1 MNWLQLLQRPTSQTM
16 FMQRVRGTWSPSRST
31 LSKAQSVLDA
41 TAASGDLYRNGLGM
55 IASENIVS
63 PMVQKIVASDLHGR
77 YAEGLPGKR
86 YYQGCDDFD
95 TIESLGIQLAQKVF
109 KAPFA
114 NIQSTS
120 GTVSNI
126 GALKAL
132 AKPGDKITAVSTADG
147 GHISHARMGA
157 VGLRDLDLSTYPWDV
172 ERMEPDVEGACSLIR
187 NTEPKIAL
195 VGQSVFLFPT
205 PLREIADAAHEVG
218 ASVMYDG
225 AHVLGLIAGGCFQD
239 PLREGADIVTG
250 SSHKTFPGP
259 QGGFL
264 LSSSED
270 ASFQRKL
277 NTAIFPG
284 VCSSYHLHHVAG
296 KVVALAEFEE
306 YGVAYAQDIIKNAQ
320 SFASAL
326 AAEGFDVLAES
337 RGYTASHQVLTRHG
351 ETDSGAGAKAAL
363 LLEESGIITNMNM
376 LPGDTKALTP
386 SGLRLGVQELTRV
399 GMGTL
404 EMQEVAKLYARVL
417 LHQEDPKVV
426 RKDVVQLKSDFQII
440 RYCFNEENAN
450 GYPF

>member
-1 MNWLQLLQRPTSQTM
+1 M
-16 FMQRVRGTWSPSRST
+16 FMQRVRGTWSPSQST

-187 NTEPKIAL
+187 NTEPKVAL

-270 ASFQRKL
+270 TSFQRKL

>member
-1 MNWLQLLQRPTSQTM
+1 MGNERGNWT
-16 FMQRVRGTWSPSRST
+16 PSKST
-31 LSKAQSVLDA
+31 LDKAQAVMDA
-41 TAASGDLYRNGLGM
+41 AGESGNLYRNGFGM

-63 PMVQKIVASDLHGR
+63 PMVQKLVASDLHGR

-95 TIESLGIQLAQKVF
+95 TIESIGIDMAKKVF
-109 KAPFA
+109 NAPFA

-157 VGLRDLDLSTYPWDV
+157 VGLRDLDLSTYPWNE
-172 ERMEPDVEGACSLIR
+172 ERMEPDIDGACALIR
-187 NTEPKIAL
+187 ELEPKVAL

-218 ASVMYDG
+218 AKVMYDG

-239 PLREGADIVTG
+239 PLREGADVMTG

-270 ASFQRKL
+270 EKFHRRL

-306 YGVAYAQDIIKNAQ
+306 YGSAYAHDIVSNAKA
-320 SFASAL
+320 FASSL
-326 AAEGFDVLAES
+326 ASHGFDVLAES

-351 ETDSGAGAKAAL
+351 ETDSGAGAKAAQ
-363 LLEESGIITNMNM
+363 LLEDAGIITNMNM

-399 GMGTL
+399 GMGPS
-404 EMQEVAKLYARVL
+404 EMESVAELYARVL
-417 LHQEDPKVV
+417 IKKEDPKRV
-426 RKDVVQLKSDFQII
+426 KLDVAELKSNHQII
-440 RYCFNEENAN
+440 RYCFNEENVT

>member
-1 MNWLQLLQRPTSQTM
+1 MSGVGGDW
-16 FMQRVRGTWSPSRST
+16 
-31 LSKAQSVLDA
+31 KASDENLGFAQAVLDA
-41 TAASGDLYRNGLGM
+41 TAASGDHYRHGLGM

-63 PMVQKIVASDLHGR
+63 PMVQQVITSDLHGR

-95 TIESLGIQLAQKVF
+95 TIEALGIDLAQRVF
-109 KAPFA
+109 NCRYA

-157 VGLRDLDLSTYPWDV
+157 VGLRGLDLTTYPWDV
-172 ERMEPDVEGACSLIR
+172 DRMEPDVDAACAMIR
-187 NTEPKIAL
+187 EVEPTLAL

-205 PLREIADAAHEVG
+205 PLQEMADAAHEVG

-225 AHVLGLIAGGCFQD
+225 AHVLGLIAGGQFQD
-239 PLREGADIVTG
+239 PLREGADVMTG

-259 QGGFL
+259 QGGFV
-264 LSSSED
+264 LSNSD
-270 ASFQRKL
+270 DGKFQRKL

-296 KVVALAEFEE
+296 KVVAFAEFLE
-306 YGVAYAQDIIKNAQ
+306 YGEAYAKAIVENARA
-320 SFASAL
+320 FGSAM
-326 AAEGFDVLAES
+326 AAEGFDVLAEG
-337 RGYTASHQVLTRHG
+337 RGYTASHQILTRHG
-351 ETDSGAGAKAAL
+351 EHDSGAGAKAAQ
-363 LLEESGIITNMNM
+363 LLEDAGIITNMNM
-376 LPGDTKALTP
+376 LPGDTKAMTP

-399 GMGTL
+399 GMDVTQM
-404 EMQEVAKLYARVL
+404 EEVARLYARVL
-417 LHQEDPKVV
+417 IHNEDPAAVKNDV
-426 RKDVVQLKSDFQII
+426 RALKDEFLII
-440 RYCFNEENAN
+440 RYCFNESGVS
-450 GYPF
+450 GYPL

>member
-1 MNWLQLLQRPTSQTM
+1 
-16 FMQRVRGTWSPSRST
+16 MQRERGTWSPSQST
-31 LSKAQSVLDA
+31 LSKAQAVLSA
-41 TAASGDLYRNGLGM
+41 TEASGNLYRNGLGM

-63 PMVQKIVASDLHGR
+63 PMVQKIVSSDLHGR

-95 TIESLGIQLAQKVF
+95 TIESLGIELAQKVF
-109 KAPFA
+109 NAPFA

-126 GALKAL
+126 GGLKAL

-157 VGLRDLDLSTYPWDV
+157 VGLRDLNLSTYPWNE
-172 ERMEPDVEGACSLIR
+172 ERMEPDIDGACSLIR
-187 NTEPKIAL
+187 ELEPRIAL

-239 PLREGADIVTG
+239 PLREGADIMTG

-270 ASFQRKL
+270 PAFQRKL
-277 NTAIFPG
+277 NTSIFPG

-306 YGVAYAQDIIKNAQ
+306 YGTAYAHDIVKNGQA
-320 SFASAL
+320 FASAL

-351 ETDSGAGAKAAL
+351 ETDSGAGAKAAR
-363 LLEESGIITNMNM
+363 LLEDAGIITNMNM

-399 GMGTL
+399 GMGAL

-417 LHQEDPKVV
+417 LHSEDPATVK
-426 RKDVVQLKSDFQII
+426 KDVTHLKSDFQTI
-440 RYCFNEENAN
+440 RYCFNEENVT

>member
-1 MNWLQLLQRPTSQTM
+1 
-16 FMQRVRGTWSPSRST
+16 MQRERGTWSPSQTT
-31 LSKAQSVLDA
+31 LTKAQTVLDA

-95 TIESLGIQLAQKVF
+95 TIESLGIELAQKVF
-109 KAPFA
+109 NAPFA
-114 NIQSTS
+114 NIQSIS

-126 GALKAL
+126 AALKAL

-157 VGLRDLDLSTYPWDV
+157 VGLRDLNLSTYPWDE
-172 ERMEPDVEGACSLIR
+172 ERMEPDVDGACALIR
-187 NTEPKIAL
+187 ELEPKVAL

-239 PLREGADIVTG
+239 PLREGADLMTG

-270 ASFQRKL
+270 PSFQRKL

-306 YGVAYAQDIIKNAQ
+306 YGSAYAHDIVTNAQ
-320 SFASAL
+320 AFGSAM

-337 RGYTASHQVLTRHG
+337 RNYTASHQVLTRHG
-351 ETDSGAGAKAAL
+351 ETDSGAGAKAAF
-363 LLEESGIITNMNM
+363 LLEEAGIITNMNM
-376 LPGDTKALTP
+376 LPGDTKAMTP

-417 LHQEDPKVV
+417 LNLEDPKLVK
-426 RKDVVQLKSDFQII
+426 KDVAQIKSNFQTI
-440 RYCFNEENAN
+440 RYCFNDENIT

>member
-1 MNWLQLLQRPTSQTM
+1 MGNIPGAWKPNNE
-16 FMQRVRGTWSPSRST
+16 T
-31 LSKAQSVLDA
+31 LAKANAVMDA
-41 TAASGDLYRNGLGM
+41 TKASGDLYRNGLGM
-55 IASENIVS
+55 IASENIIS

-95 TIESLGIQLAQKVF
+95 TIESLGISLAKQVF
-109 KAPFA
+109 GAQFA

-126 GALKAL
+126 AALKAL

-157 VGLRDLDLSTYPWDV
+157 VGLRDLDLSTYPWDID
-172 ERMEPDVEGACSLIR
+172 RMEPDIDGACKLIR
-187 NTEPKIAL
+187 EISPKVCLI
-195 VGQSVFLFPT
+195 GQSVFLFPT
-205 PLREIADAAHEVG
+205 PLKEIAAAAHEVG

-225 AHVLGLIAGGCFQD
+225 AHVLGLIAGGQFQD
-239 PLREGADIVTG
+239 PLREGADIMTG

-270 ASFQRKL
+270 EKVQKKL
-277 NTAIFPG
+277 NNAIFPG

-306 YGVAYAQDIIKNAQ
+306 YGEAYAKDIVQNSRALAE
-320 SFASAL
+320 SL

-337 RGYTASHQVLTRHG
+337 RNYTASHQVLTRHG
-351 ETDSGAGAKAAL
+351 DTDSGAGAKAAKI
-363 LLEESGIITNMNM
+363 LEDVGIITNMNM

-399 GMGTL
+399 GMGKT
-404 EMQEVAKLYARVL
+404 EMAEVAKLFARAL
-417 LHQEDPKVV
+417 IHNEDLNRVKQ
-426 RKDVVQLKSDFQII
+426 DVAILKSNFQTI
-440 RYCFNEENAN
+440 RYCFNEDEQS
-450 GYPF
+450 GYIL

>member
-1 MNWLQLLQRPTSQTM
+1 
-16 FMQRVRGTWSPSRST
+16 MQRERGTWSPSQST
-31 LSKAQSVLDA
+31 LSKAQAVLSA
-41 TAASGDLYRNGLGM
+41 TESSGNLYRNGLGM

-63 PMVQKIVASDLHGR
+63 PMVQKIVSSDLHGR

-95 TIESLGIQLAQKVF
+95 TIESLGIELARKVF
-109 KAPFA
+109 NAPFA

-126 GALKAL
+126 GGLKAL

-157 VGLRDLDLSTYPWDV
+157 VGLRDLDLSTYPWNE
-172 ERMEPDVEGACSLIR
+172 ERMEPDIDGACSLIR
-187 NTEPKIAL
+187 ELEPRVAL

-239 PLREGADIVTG
+239 PLREGADIMTG

-270 ASFQRKL
+270 PSFQRKL
-277 NTAIFPG
+277 NTSIFPG

-306 YGVAYAQDIIKNAQ
+306 YGAAYAHDIIKNGQA
-320 SFASAL
+320 FASAL

-337 RGYTASHQVLTRHG
+337 RGYTATHQVLTRHG
-351 ETDSGAGAKAAL
+351 DTDSGAGAKAAR
-363 LLEESGIITNMNM
+363 LLEDAGIITNMNM

-399 GMGTL
+399 GMGTQ

-417 LHQEDPKVV
+417 LHSEDPKVV
-426 RKDVVQLKSDFQII
+426 KHDVAHLKSDFQII
-440 RYCFNEENAN
+440 RYCFNEDNTN